1 MGSQAHLDSTLNILF
16 YFFTN
21 LTNINNTN
29 NNVICPINFT
39 IYSPQIVFENK
50 F

>member
-1 MGSQAHLDSTLNILF
+1 MGFQAHLDSIHIII
-16 YFFTN
+16 FFTN

-29 NNVICPINFT
+29 NNVICPINFI